1 MIQVPGYLTK
11 ENIYHSKK
19 IGVYRAIHEESG
31 MPVVI
36 SKIIDATMIRLAVWM
51 STIDQF
57 SDSESCFA
65 TP

>member
-1 MIQVPGYLTK
+1 MDTVKVTMP
-11 ENIYHSKK
+11 
-19 IGVYRAIHEESG
+19 SG

-36 SKIIDATMIRLAVWM
+36 NKIIDATMIRLAVWM

-65 TP
+65 RP